1 MCYVFCVFVALCV
14 VLGDIERDYKD
25 FFFNLYGYVKGKEK
39 EELSGDDKEE
49 KEPMHISKMS
59 QMTLR

>member
-1 MCYVFCVFVALCV
+1 L
-14 VLGDIERDYKD
+14 D

-49 KEPMHISKMS
+49 KEPMHIRKMS